1 MEKKDFYRQL
11 RALVLPIAFQQF
23 MLAAVS
29 ASDAVMLGLLS
40 QDIMAAISLAGQVQF
55 VFSLYLATM
64 TIGASM
70 FAAQYWGKGDRESVE
85 RIFGMVMRFTVPVSA
100 GFTLLTAL
108 LPRAVMRIFT
118 PDAELIAQGAVYLR
132 AVSPSYLL
140 CGVSQLFLCMMK
152 NCGRA
157 AAASRISAASVVIN
171 IGLNA
176 LLIFGLLGL
185 PALGAAGAAVATVL
199 ARLAELALACRDSGK
214 PGRIRLRWHCFRT
227 REQRRSREFWKYVT
241 PVLGN
246 EIVWGVGFTMCSVIM
261 GHLGSDA
268 VAANSIA
275 GIAEGLLI
283 CMCIGIGSGGGILVG
298 NELGTGN
305 LERAKEYGR
314 RVARLSV
321 LAGFFTGAV
330 LLLLSPLIVRLTS
343 LTPMAQEYLKWMLAI
358 CSYYCIGKSVNSTV
372 IGGIFCAGGD
382 SRFGFLCDAV
392 TLWAITIPLGLLAG
406 FVWKLPV
413 IAVYFI
419 LNLDEIIKLPAVYLH
434 FRKYKWVR
442 DLTQEGGTAK

>member
-1 MEKKDFYRQL
+1 MEKKEFYRQL

-55 VFSLYLATM
+55 VFSLYLTTM

-70 FAAQYWGKGDRESVE
+70 FAAQYWGKGDRETVE

-108 LPRAVMRIFT
+108 LPRTVMRIFT
-118 PDAELIAQGAVYLR
+118 PEAEMIAQGAAYLR

-185 PALGAAGAAVATVL
+185 PALGAAGAAAATVL
-199 ARLAELALACRDSGK
+199 SRLAELLLACRDSEK
-214 PGRIRLRWHCFRT
+214 PGRIRLRWRCFRT

-275 GIAEGLLI
+275 GIAKGLLI
-283 CMCIGIGSGGGILVG
+283 CLCIGIGSGGGILVG
-298 NELGTGN
+298 NELGAGN

-321 LAGFFTGAV
+321 LAGLLTGAV
-330 LLLLSPLIVRLTS
+330 LLALSPVIVRLTS
-343 LTPMAQEYLKWMLAI
+343 LTPTAQGYLKWMLAI

-406 FVWKLPV
+406 FVWNLPV

-434 FRKYKWVR
+434 FKKYKWVT
-442 DLTQEGGTAK
+442 DLTQEGGNAK

>member
-1 MEKKDFYRQL
+1 MEKKEFYRQL

-40 QDIMAAISLAGQVQF
+40 QDIMAATSLAGQVQF

-118 PDAELIAQGAVYLR
+118 PEAELIAQGAVYLR

-140 CGVSQLFLCMMK
+140 CGISQLFLCMMK

-157 AAASRISAASVVIN
+157 AAASRISAASVLIN

-214 PGRIRLRWHCFRT
+214 PGHIRLRWHCFRT
-227 REQRRSREFWKYVT
+227 REQRRSREFWKYVA

-275 GIAEGLLI
+275 GIAKGLLI
-283 CMCIGIGSGGGILVG
+283 CLCIGIGSGGGILVG
-298 NELGTGN
+298 NELGAGN

-330 LLLLSPLIVRLTS
+330 LLLLSPVIVRLTS
-343 LTPMAQEYLKWMLAI
+343 LTPAAREYLKWMLAI

-434 FRKYKWVR
+434 FKKYKWVR

>member
-1 MEKKDFYRQL
+1 MEKKEFYRQL

-40 QDIMAAISLAGQVQF
+40 QDTMAAISLAGQVQF

-70 FAAQYWGKGDRESVE
+70 FAAQYWGKGDRETVE
-85 RIFGMVMRFTVPVSA
+85 QIFGMVMRFTVPVSA
-100 GFTLLTAL
+100 GFTLITAL

-118 PDAELIAQGAVYLR
+118 PEAEMIAQGAVYLR

-140 CGVSQLFLCMMK
+140 CGASQLFLCMMK

-157 AAASRISAASVVIN
+157 AAASRISAASVVVN

-199 ARLAELALACRDSGK
+199 ARLAELLLACRDSEK
-214 PGRIRLRWHCFRT
+214 PGRIRLRWQCVRT

-246 EIVWGVGFTMCSVIM
+246 EIVWGVGFTMGSVIM

-275 GIAEGLLI
+275 AIAKGLLI
-283 CMCIGIGSGGGILVG
+283 CLCIGIGNGGGILVG

-305 LERAKEYGR
+305 LERAKEYGC

-321 LAGFFTGAV
+321 LAGFLTGAV
-330 LLLLSPLIVRLTS
+330 LLALSPVIVRLTS
-343 LTPMAQEYLKWMLAI
+343 LTPAAQGYLKRMLAI
-358 CSYYCIGKSVNSTV
+358 CSYYCIGKSINSAV

-382 SRFGFLCDAV
+382 SRFGFACDAV
-392 TLWAITIPLGLLAG
+392 TLWAITIPLGLLAA
-406 FVWKLPV
+406 FVWNLPV

-434 FRKYKWVR
+434 FKKYKWVT
-442 DLTQEGGTAK
+442 DLTREGGIAK

>member
-1 MEKKDFYRQL
+1 MEKKEFYRQL
-11 RALVLPIAFQQF
+11 RGLVLPIAFQQF

-40 QDIMAAISLAGQVQF
+40 QDIMAATSLAGQVQF

-108 LPRAVMRIFT
+108 MPRAVMRIFT
-118 PDAELIAQGAVYLR
+118 PEAELIAQGAVYLR

-140 CGVSQLFLCMMK
+140 CGISQLFLCMMK

-157 AAASRISAASVVIN
+157 AAASRISAASVLIN

-176 LLIFGLLGL
+176 LLIFGLLGF

-199 ARLAELALACRDSGK
+199 ARLAELALACRDSGR

-227 REQRRSREFWKYVT
+227 REQRRSREFWKYVA

-246 EIVWGVGFTMCSVIM
+246 EIVWGVGFTMCSFIM

-275 GIAEGLLI
+275 GIAKGLLI
-283 CMCIGIGSGGGILVG
+283 CLCIGIGSGGGILVG
-298 NELGTGN
+298 NELGAGN

-330 LLLLSPLIVRLTS
+330 LLLLSPVIVRLTS
-343 LTPMAQEYLKWMLAI
+343 LTPAAQEYLKWMLAI

-434 FRKYKWVR
+434 FKKYKWVR
-442 DLTQEGGTAK
+442 DLTQEGGTTK

>member
-1 MEKKDFYRQL
+1 MEKKKFYRQL
-11 RALVLPIAFQQF
+11 RGLVLPIAFQQF

-118 PDAELIAQGAVYLR
+118 PEAELIAQGAVYLR

-140 CGVSQLFLCMMK
+140 CGISQLFLCMMK

-275 GIAEGLLI
+275 AIAKGLLI
-283 CMCIGIGSGGGILVG
+283 CLCIGIGNGGGILVG
-298 NELGTGN
+298 NELGAGN
-305 LERAKEYGR
+305 LERAKEYGC

-321 LAGFFTGAV
+321 LAGFLTGAV
-330 LLLLSPLIVRLTS
+330 LLALSPVIVRLTS
-343 LTPMAQEYLKWMLAI
+343 LTPAAQGYLKRMLAI
-358 CSYYCIGKSVNSTV
+358 CSYYCIGKSINSAV

-382 SRFGFLCDAV
+382 SRFGFACDAV
-392 TLWAITIPLGLLAG
+392 TLWAITIPLGLLAA
-406 FVWKLPV
+406 FVWNLPV

-434 FRKYKWVR
+434 FKKYKWVT
-442 DLTQEGGTAK
+442 DLTQEGGIAK